1 MSNQLTIDQL
11 LDLVDPKNPNLLKEL
26 GAQSGL
32 AQKLNSHLDSGLS
45 IKSPE
50 DQLAITSVY
59 GTNILPEAI
68 SKTFLE
74 FVWDALHDQTLI
86 VLMVAA

>member
-1 MSNQLTIDQL
+1 MEKTLTVQQL
-11 LDLVDPKNPNLLKEL
+11 LDLVDPKNPKLLVEY
-26 GAQSGL
+26 GGVSGL
-32 AQKLNSHLDSGLS
+32 AISLSSSIDSGLT
-45 IKSPE
+45 IKTE
-50 DQLAITSVY
+50 QDKEKIIACY